1 MPMLIS
7 DWSIRVNFSRTS
19 VESMLGNSSAAVM
32 PQSMTSSVLW
42 PRLATNSHHG
52 KNESESVG
60 NRPAE
65 SCDSIAY
72 AGVTSTL
79 TQSKEPLQ
87 FRSAHIYKSNDHYEQ
102 DTDLLSALSSGLPRP

>member
-1 MPMLIS
+1 MLIS

-72 AGVTSTL
+72 AGSF
-79 TQSKEPLQ
+79 PI
-87 FRSAHIYKSNDHYEQ
+87 RSLCGMVATASMLKGIAGKDVQ
-102 DTDLLSALSSGLPRP
+102 RC